1 MTVLP
6 QGSQDAEAVQLRQH
20 EVEDHQI
27 GIDPGES
34 LQAGSPVFR
43 RLDLVAFDL
52 QIVSQ
57 AEGEIAIVL
66 NHQDAIHGEPP
77 VCSVRTTSSAA
88 VSGSPT
94 TNLAPPRSPDVTQQR
109 PPWRPT
115 RSFTTDR
122 PIPVPATA
130 DCRSRSSL

>member
-1 MTVLP
+1 MTVFP

-20 EVEDHQI
+20 EVENHQI
-27 GIDPGES
+27 GIDPGKS
-34 LQAGSPVFR
+34 FQPGSSVFR

-66 NHQDAIHGEPP
+66 NHQDAIHREPS
-77 VCSVRTTSSAA
+77 VCSFRTPSSTAA
-88 VSGSPT
+88 SGNST

-109 PPWRPT
+109 PPWRAT
-115 RSFTTDR
+115 RSFTTDK
-122 PIPVPATA
+122 PIPVPAIA
-130 DCRSRSSL
+130 DCLSRSSR